1 MRQKRIL
8 LMGVLLMTA
17 VFMLLSGRPGNEA
30 EAQRPGGPGGDGEVP
45 TLDREPLAKSDAEK
59 RVLAVLQDVDQ
70 NQRVM
75 SVPQADGRLLRVLA
89 ESIGAEHVVELG
101 TSTGYSGL
109 WFALALRN
117 TDGKLTTY
125 ELDPERAATAR
136 QNFERAGVS
145 DLITI
150 IVGDAHEEVTK
161 LKGPIDLLFLDADKE
176 GYLDY
181 LNKLLPLVR
190 PGGLVVAHNMRRP
203 APDPRFIEA
212 ITTNPELETLFL
224 NMHAAGMSVSLKKH

>member
-1 MRQKRIL
+1 MHQKRSL

-30 EAQRPGGPGGDGEVP
+30 DAQRPGGRGVDVEVP
-45 TLDREPLAKSDAEK
+45 TLDRVPLAKSDAEK
-59 RVLAVLQDVDQ
+59 RVLAVIEDVDQ

-75 SVPQADGRLLRVLA
+75 SVPQADGRLLRILA
-89 ESIGAEHVVELG
+89 ESMGAGHVVELG

-117 TDGKLTTY
+117 SGGKLTTY
-125 ELDPERAATAR
+125 EIDPERAATAR
-136 QNFERAGVS
+136 ENFERAGVD

-150 IVGDAHEEVTK
+150 VVGDAHEEVTK
-161 LKGPIDLLFLDADKE
+161 LKEPIDLLFLDADKE

-181 LNKLLPLVR
+181 LQKLLPLVR
-190 PGGLVVAHNMRRP
+190 PGGLIVAHNMRRP

-212 ITTNPELETLFL
+212 ITTNPELDTVFL
-224 NMHAAGMSVSLKKH
+224 NMHAAGLAVSLKKH

>member
-1 MRQKRIL
+1 MRRTWSISIQVIIA
-8 LMGVLLMTA
+8 GTA
-17 VFMLLSGRPGNEA
+17 MAALYLSLAPDAAAQPRGR
-30 EAQRPGGPGGDGEVP
+30 GGDIEVP
-45 TLDREPLAKSDAEK
+45 TLDRAPLAKSDAEK
-59 RVLAVLQDVDQ
+59 RVLAVLDDVDK
-70 NQRVM
+70 NERYLG
-75 SVPQADGRLLRVLA
+75 VPQADGRLLRILT
-89 ESIGAEHVVELG
+89 ESIGAKHVVELG

-125 ELDPERAATAR
+125 EIDAERAATAHE
-136 QNFERAGVS
+136 NFEQAGVA
-145 DLITI
+145 DLVNIV
-150 IVGDAHEEVTK
+150 VGDAHEEVAK
-161 LKGPIDLLFLDADKE
+161 LEGPIDLLFLDADKE

-203 APDPRFIEA
+203 EPDQRFVEA
-212 ITTNPELETLFL
+212 ITTNPELETVFL